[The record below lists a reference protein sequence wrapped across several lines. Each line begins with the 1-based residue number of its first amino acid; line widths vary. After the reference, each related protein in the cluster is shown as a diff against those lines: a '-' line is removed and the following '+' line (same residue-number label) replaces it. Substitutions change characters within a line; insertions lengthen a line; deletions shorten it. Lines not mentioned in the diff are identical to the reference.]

1 MNATT
6 EFGLFIKLA
15 LAVIKG
21 DDAEA
26 RAIKIQK
33 KAIACLT
40 AQIAAKEFHQL
51 SLEEAIEKVESDYNY
66 VELESS
72 DEIYEHLDYV
82 LANNKTEAYEKYKEN
97 SLKKSTGQFYFFRE
111 QLEIIEIVDSIE

>member
-6 EFGLFIKLA
+6 EFGLFVKLA

-51 SLEEAIEKVESDYNY
+51 SLEEAVENAEISLGEARVNFGDLITDNEAFIRALL
-66 VELESS
+66 VRRQERDAAELALKEHKEEIVFLKEELER
-72 DEIYEHLDYV
+72 
-82 LANNKTEAYEKYKEN
+82 A
-97 SLKKSTGQFYFFRE
+97 KK
-111 QLEIIEIVDSIE
+111 